1 MKTNTAATRL
11 EELGLELPAPTAA
24 VANYLPFVLED
35 GWIYVSG
42 QLPLVEGQLTCRG
55 LVGADVTIEEAY
67 QAARRCALQALAL
80 IGQAAGNLDNVRIV
94 RVGGFVASAP
104 GFFDQPKV
112 INGASD
118 LFVEILGDLGKHARA
133 AVGVAGLPLGAAV
146 EVEVLARVLDD

>member
-1 MKTNTAATRL
+1 MSTAATRL

-24 VANYLPFVLED
+24 VANYVPFVLED

-42 QLPLVEGQLTCRG
+42 QLPLVDGKLTCRG
-55 LVGADVTIEEAY
+55 SVGADVTTEDAY
-67 QAARRCALQALAL
+67 QGARRCALQALAL
-80 IGQAAGNLDNVRIV
+80 IRQAAGNLDNVRIV

-104 GFFDQPKV
+104 GFYDQPKV

-118 LFVEILGDLGKHARA
+118 LFVEVLGDLGKHARA
-133 AVGVAGLPLGAAV
+133 AVGVAGLPLGASV